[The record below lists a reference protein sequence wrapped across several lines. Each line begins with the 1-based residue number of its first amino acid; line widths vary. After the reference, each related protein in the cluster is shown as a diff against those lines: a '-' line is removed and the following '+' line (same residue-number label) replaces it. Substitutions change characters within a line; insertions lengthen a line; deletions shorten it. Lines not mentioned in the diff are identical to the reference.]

1 MQSLFIKLILLIIS
15 VFLILCLIGIYF
27 NKEGFSSENSSG
39 DNDEEYEEY
48 EQDEGDEDD
57 EDNKLSSKKG
67 NVENNKIINES
78 DYRNTIFTNLK
89 RNVGDFN
96 VIHDEKSDY
105 QRIEVIQF
113 KKNSLGYDKCLLLN
127 NEPQLCNNDE
137 KEYHEIIVH
146 FPAYYLKNIENVL
159 IIGGGDCMTLR
170 EVMKY
175 PTIKKVDM
183 LELDKQVISVSKKFF
198 DIDTYQNDSR
208 VNIIIGDATK
218 KIDSLK
224 NNNYDMVIIDTTE
237 DGFVN
242 LPIDEFSF
250 YEKCKTKMK
259 KNNSILVKNG
269 DRSLNI
275 VAVSKLFKYMEVI
288 DLADISIIGD
298 YKFVLGSDTLDLR
311 NTKNQNKYLEKL
323 DLKKYHYKNHQ
334 NHFLI

>member
-1 MQSLFIKLILLIIS
+1 MKDLFIKLILLILS

-27 NKEGFSSENSSG
+27 NKEGFSSKNSSEDSDDDDDD
-39 DNDEEYEEY
+39 DNEIIN
-48 EQDEGDEDD
+48 QQG
-57 EDNKLSSKKG
+57 
-67 NVENNKIINES
+67 NKIINENE
-78 DYRNTIFTNLK
+78 YRKTILDNLK
-89 RNVGDFN
+89 KNVGDFN
-96 VIHDEKSDY
+96 VIHDEKSNY

-146 FPAYYLKNIENVL
+146 FPSYYLKNIENAL

-175 PTIKKVDM
+175 PTIKRVDM

-198 DIDTYQNDSR
+198 NVNDYKNDSR

-218 KIDSLK
+218 KIDTLK
-224 NNNYDMVIIDTTE
+224 NNTYDLVIIDTTE

-250 YEKCKTKMK
+250 YEKCKNKMK
-259 KNNSILVKNG
+259 KNNSILIKNG
-269 DRSLNI
+269 DRALNI
-275 VAVSKLFKYMEVI
+275 LSISKLFKNIEIV
-288 DLADISIIGD
+288 DLADLAIVGD
-298 YKFVLGSDTLDLR
+298 YKFVFGSDTIDFR
-311 NTKNQNKYLEKL
+311 NTNIQNKYLEKMK
-323 DLKKYHYKNHQ
+323 LKKYDYKKHK
-334 NHFLI
+334 NHFLL

>member
-1 MQSLFIKLILLIIS
+1 MKDLFIKLILLILS

-27 NKEGFSSENSSG
+27 NKEGFSSKNSSEDSDDDD
-39 DNDEEYEEY
+39 DNEIIN
-48 EQDEGDEDD
+48 QQG
-57 EDNKLSSKKG
+57 
-67 NVENNKIINES
+67 NKIINENE
-78 DYRNTIFTNLK
+78 YRKTILDNLK
-89 RNVGDFN
+89 KNVGDFN
-96 VIHDEKSDY
+96 VIHDEKSNY

-146 FPAYYLKNIENVL
+146 FPSYYLKNIENAL

-175 PTIKKVDM
+175 PTIKRVDM

-198 DIDTYQNDSR
+198 NVNDYKNDSR

-218 KIDSLK
+218 KIDTLK
-224 NNNYDMVIIDTTE
+224 NNTYDLVIIDTTE

-250 YEKCKTKMK
+250 YEKCKNKMK
-259 KNNSILVKNG
+259 KNNSILIKNG
-269 DRSLNI
+269 DRALNI
-275 VAVSKLFKYMEVI
+275 LSISKLFKNIEIV
-288 DLADISIIGD
+288 DLADLAIVGD
-298 YKFVLGSDTLDLR
+298 YKFVFGSDTIDFR
-311 NTKNQNKYLEKL
+311 NTNIQNKYL
-323 DLKKYHYKNHQ
+323 
-334 NHFLI
+334 